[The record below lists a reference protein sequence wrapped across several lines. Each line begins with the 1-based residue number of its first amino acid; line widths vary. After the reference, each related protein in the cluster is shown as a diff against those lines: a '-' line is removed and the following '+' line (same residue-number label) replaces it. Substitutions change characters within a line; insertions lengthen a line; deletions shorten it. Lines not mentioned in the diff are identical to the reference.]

1 MKRILIIFFVS
12 IFFMSCEDS
21 KKDGWPNY
29 FPEAKTK
36 AAAAAAEKQMAA
48 AAEKQMKIKN
58 QAIFDRNVASI
69 RAFVQGFADKD
80 LDAQMALFSDTAMW
94 SPPQYNGNVWV
105 DMEGMRE
112 ALQYYHDNFEDISF
126 EEGIDLGLGDERQ
139 PAFWSGS
146 LYPTGTATSVPNNIR
161 IYGTW
166 KTTHI
171 ESGKEVYNKWY
182 GLMFF
187 NEDGKIVR
195 FTDWF
200 DVNGIQVQIDAE

>member
-1 MKRILIIFFVS
+1 MKRVLIIFFVS
-12 IFFMSCEDS
+12 IFFISCEDS

-29 FPEAKTK
+29 FSEAKAK
-36 AAAAAAEKQMAA
+36 AKAEVEAATAEK
-48 AAEKQMKIKN
+48 EMKIKN
-58 QAIFDRNVASI
+58 QTIFDRNVASI
-69 RAFVQGFADKD
+69 RAFVQAFADKD

-105 DMEGMRE
+105 GKDDLRE
-112 ALQYYHDNFEDISF
+112 VLAGYHENYENITF

-146 LYPTGTATSVPNNIR
+146 VYPPETATSLPNNIR

-166 KTTHI
+166 RSIHI
-171 ESGKEVYNKWY
+171 ESGNAVYNKWY

-187 NEDGKIVR
+187 NEAGKIVR

-200 DVNGIQVQIDAE
+200 DVNGMALQIAGE

>member
-1 MKRILIIFFVS
+1 MKRVLIIFFVS
-12 IFFMSCEDS
+12 IFLMSCEDS

-29 FPEAKTK
+29 FPEAKAK
-36 AAAAAAEKQMAA
+36 AAAAAAEKQMAT
-48 AAEKQMKIKN
+48 AAEKEMKIKN
-58 QAIFDRNVASI
+58 QAIYDRNVASI

-105 DMEGMRE
+105 DMEAMRE
-112 ALQYYHDNFEDISF
+112 ALQYYHDNFENITF
-126 EEGIDLGLGDERQ
+126 EEGIDLGMGGDLQ

-146 LYPTGTATSVPNNIR
+146 VYPSETATSLPNNIR

>member
-12 IFFMSCEDS
+12 IFLMSCEDS

-36 AAAAAAEKQMAA
+36 AAAAAAEKQMVAA
-48 AAEKQMKIKN
+48 VEKEMKIKN
-58 QAIFDRNVASI
+58 QTIFDRNVASI
-69 RAFVQGFADKD
+69 RAFVQAFADKD

-105 DMEGMRE
+105 GKDDLRE
-112 ALQYYHDNFEDISF
+112 VLAGYHENYENITF
-126 EEGIDLGLGDERQ
+126 EEGIDLGLGGERQ

-146 LYPTGTATSVPNNIR
+146 VYPSETATSLSNNIR

-166 KTTHI
+166 RSIHI
-171 ESGKEVYNKWY
+171 ESGNEVYNKWY

-187 NEDGKIVR
+187 NEAGEIVR

-200 DVNGIQVQIDAE
+200 DVNGMALQIAGE

>member
-1 MKRILIIFFVS
+1 MKRVLIIFFVS
-12 IFFMSCEDS
+12 IFFMSWEDS

-29 FPEAKTK
+29 FSEAKAK
-36 AAAAAAEKQMAA
+36 AAAAAAAA
-48 AAEKQMKIKN
+48 VAAEEEMKIEN

-105 DMEGMRE
+105 DMEAMRE
-112 ALQYYHDNFEDISF
+112 TLAGYHDNFENITF
-126 EEGIDLGLGDERQ
+126 EEGIDLGLNGERQ

-146 LYPTGTATSVPNNIR
+146 VYPSETATSLPNNIR

-166 KTTHI
+166 SSIHT
-171 ESGKEVYNKWY
+171 ESGNEVYNKWY

-187 NEDGKIVR
+187 NEAGEIVR

-200 DVNGIQVQIDAE
+200 DVNGMALQIAGE

>member
-12 IFFMSCEDS
+12 IFLMSCEDS

-48 AAEKQMKIKN
+48 AAEKQMEIKN

-105 DMEGMRE
+105 GTDDLRE
-112 ALQYYHDNFEDISF
+112 VLAGYHDNFENITF
-126 EEGIDLGLGDERQ
+126 EEGIDLGLGGERQ

-146 LYPTGTATSVPNNIR
+146 VYPSGTATSLPNNIR

-166 KTTHI
+166 RSIHT
-171 ESGKEVYNKWY
+171 ESGNEVYNKWY

-187 NEDGKIVR
+187 NEAGEIVR

-200 DVNGIQVQIDAE
+200 DVNGMALQIAGE